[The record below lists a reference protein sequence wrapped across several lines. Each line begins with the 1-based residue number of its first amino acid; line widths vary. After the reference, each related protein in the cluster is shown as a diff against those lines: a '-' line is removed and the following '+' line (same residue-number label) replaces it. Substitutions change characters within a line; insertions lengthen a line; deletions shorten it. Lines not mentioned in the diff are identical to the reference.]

1 MPLPD
6 QNILDM
12 GMDPADQTSSELP
25 GEFDPDLGITIPGAL
40 LYELVIPRD
49 FFNQDRLDG
58 TGPSGY
64 SIEIDK
70 VTMYKIEFSWD
81 YVIIL
86 YGVGLGTVLLS
97 SIAPMVYILR
107 LKPKKIMM

>member
-1 MPLPD
+1 ME
-6 QNILDM
+6 
-12 GMDPADQTSSELP
+12 A
-25 GEFDPDLGITIPGAL
+25 
-40 LYELVIPRD
+40 
-49 FFNQDRLDG
+49 
-58 TGPSGY
+58 
-64 SIEIDK
+64 
-70 VTMYKIEFSWD
+70 YKIEFSWD